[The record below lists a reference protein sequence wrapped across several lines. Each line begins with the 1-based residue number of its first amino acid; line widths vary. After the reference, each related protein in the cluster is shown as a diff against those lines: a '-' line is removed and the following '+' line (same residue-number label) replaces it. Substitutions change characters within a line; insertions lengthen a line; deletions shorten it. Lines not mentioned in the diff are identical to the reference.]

1 MNLGNR
7 TDRTKARAAWR
18 AGAAGLLLLWLTPQ
32 LAAQT
37 VTKSFAGLNYDTA
50 KGADG
55 DWRPP
60 DTILGTNG
68 THVIHA
74 TNSAIRLTTTS
85 GTLPVTTSLNTFFGS
100 SVAAEKVLFDPRV
113 VYDRLG
119 PNQRFWV
126 VALQRNPDVSPKTA
140 SIYLAISRSASPT
153 NFNTDPLSGSWCPY
167 KINSVRDGG
176 TTWADFPMVGVG
188 ADAFLISN
196 DQFTFP
202 PYAYKYAILRV
213 INKPIATNNAA
224 GCPDLSSFLV
234 YEQPLAGTDV
244 PTQDPEQGN
253 GHVQPAVHYTAPSSF
268 PGVSNPV
275 YMFSAVWAALPT
287 STYRVWRVR
296 NVSAGSPTVDVLNIT
311 GSEYRDAQYA
321 KQPSGFFLDIND
333 SRIMQ
338 VAAIGDRLW
347 AVHTVGRDQTGSSI
361 KKPVVRA
368 MAVFVGSSGT
378 TLTAFFQQIV
388 ELASGD
394 EETDLGYYMP
404 GIAVNAANQIAV
416 PFLTS
421 SPSRY
426 LSAGWAFKN
435 FIDPFFFVQA
445 LLPANTMG
453 NCTRPGLPEDRL
465 QVGDFVGAQTD
476 PGLSRF
482 WLAAE
487 RAVPDAQQACA
498 WTTHIVELTP

>member
-1 MNLGNR
+1 MDLGNR
-7 TDRTKARAAWR
+7 TDRTNARAAWR
-18 AGAAGLLLLWLTPQ
+18 AGAAGLLLLWLTPP

-37 VTKSFAGLNYDTA
+37 VTQSFAGLNYDTA
-50 KGADG
+50 KGADNVF
-55 DWRPP
+55 RPP
-60 DTILGTNG
+60 DTILGANG

-74 TNSAIRLTTTS
+74 TNSAIRLSTTS
-85 GTLPVTTSLNTFFGS
+85 GTTLATTPLNTFFGS
-100 SVAAEKVLFDPRV
+100 NVGTEMVLFDPRV

-119 PNQRFWV
+119 PNQRFWI
-126 VALQRNPDVSPKTA
+126 VALQRNPGVQPQTA
-140 SIYLAISRSASPT
+140 SIYLAVSRSASPT
-153 NFNTDPLSGSWCPY
+153 SFSTGSWCTY

-202 PYAYKYAILRV
+202 NPTYQYRYGILRV
-213 INKPIATNNAA
+213 INKAVATNNAVA
-224 GCPDLSSFLV
+224 CPALSSFLALTQ
-234 YEQPLAGTDV
+234 ELAGTHG
-244 PTQDPEQGN
+244 TNQRN

-268 PGVSNPV
+268 PGVSNPA
-275 YMFSAVWAALPT
+275 YMFSAVAPTPTT

-296 NVSAGSPTVDVLNIT
+296 NVSAGSPTVDVLNMT
-311 GSEYRDAQYA
+311 GSQYRDAQFA

-338 VAAIGDRLW
+338 VAATGDRLW
-347 AVHTVGRDQTGSSI
+347 AVHTIGRDQTGSSI
-361 KKPVVRA
+361 KKPVVRV

-378 TLTAFFQQIV
+378 TLTAFFQQVV
-388 ELASGD
+388 ELASAD

-421 SPSRY
+421 SPTRY

-445 LLPANTMG
+445 MLPANTFG
-453 NCTRPGLPEDRL
+453 TCTRPGSRDK
-465 QVGDFVGAQTD
+465 VGDFVGAQTE

-487 RAVPDAQQACA
+487 RAVPDATGVCA
-498 WTTHIVELTP
+498 WTTHIVEVTP

>member
-1 MNLGNR
+1 MDFGKR
-7 TDRTKARAAWR
+7 TDRTNARAARR
-18 AGAAGLLLLWLTPQ
+18 AGAAGLLLLWLAPP

-37 VTKSFAGLNYDTA
+37 VTQSFAGLNYDTA
-50 KGADG
+50 KGADEVF
-55 DWRPP
+55 RPP
-60 DTILGTNG
+60 DTILGANG

-74 TNSAIRLTTTS
+74 TNSAIRLSTTS
-85 GTLPVTTSLNTFFGS
+85 GTTLATTSLNTFFNS
-100 SVAAEKVLFDPRV
+100 SVAAEMVLFDPRV

-126 VALQRNPDVSPKTA
+126 VALQRNQNAQPPTA
-140 SIYLAISRSASPT
+140 SIYLAVSRSPSPT
-153 NFNTDPLSGSWCPY
+153 SFSTASWCTY

-202 PYAYKYAILRV
+202 PYDYRYAILRV
-213 INKPIATNNAA
+213 LNKPIATNNAA
-224 GCPDLSSFLV
+224 ACPALSSFLV
-234 YEQPLAGTDV
+234 LTQQLPGTDL
-244 PTQDPEQGN
+244 PALDPNQRN

-268 PGVSNPV
+268 AGVSNPA
-275 YMFSAVWAALPT
+275 YMFSAVAPTPTT

-311 GSEYRDAQYA
+311 GSEYRDAPLA
-321 KQPSGFFLDIND
+321 KQLGGGFLDIND

-338 VAAIGDRLW
+338 VAATGDRLW

-445 LLPANTMG
+445 MLPANTFG
-453 NCTRPGLPEDRL
+453 TCTRPGSRDK
-465 QVGDFVGAQTD
+465 VGDFVGAQTE
-476 PGLSRF
+476 PGLTRF
-482 WLAAE
+482 WLAGE
-487 RAVPDAQQACA
+487 RAVPDATGVCA
-498 WTTHIVELTP
+498 WTTHIVEVTP

>member
-1 MNLGNR
+1 MDLGNR
-7 TDRTKARAAWR
+7 TDRTIARAAWR
-18 AGAAGLLLLWLTPQ
+18 AGAAGLLLLWLTPP

-37 VTKSFAGLNYDTA
+37 VTQSFAGLNYDTA
-50 KGADG
+50 KGADNVF
-55 DWRPP
+55 RPP
-60 DTILGTNG
+60 DTILGANG

-74 TNSAIRLTTTS
+74 TNSAIRLSTTT
-85 GTLPVTTSLNTFFGS
+85 GTTLATTSLNTFFGS
-100 SVAAEKVLFDPRV
+100 SVATEKVLFDPRV

-126 VALQRNPDVSPKTA
+126 VSLQRNQDVQPPTA
-140 SIYLAISRSASPT
+140 SIYLAVSRSASPT
-153 NFNTDPLSGSWCPY
+153 NFTTGTNGSWCTY

-176 TTWADFPMVGVG
+176 TTWADFPMVGLG

-202 PYAYKYAILRV
+202 PYDYRYAILRV
-213 INKPIATNNAA
+213 LNKAIATNNAA
-224 GCPDLSSFLV
+224 ACPALSSFLV
-234 YEQPLAGTDV
+234 LTQQLAGTDL
-244 PTQDPEQGN
+244 PTVNPNQRN

-268 PGVSNPV
+268 PGVSNPA
-275 YMFSAVWAALPT
+275 YMFSAVAPT
-287 STYRVWRVR
+287 SSTYRVWRVR

-311 GSEYRDAQYA
+311 GSQYQDATLA
-321 KQPSGFFLDIND
+321 KQLGGGFLDIND

-338 VAAIGDRLW
+338 VAATGDRLW
-347 AVHTVGRDQTGSSI
+347 AVHTVGRDQTGQSSI

-388 ELASGD
+388 ELASAD
-394 EETDLGYYMP
+394 EEVDLGYYMP
-404 GIAVNAANQIAV
+404 GIAVNAANQIVV

-421 SPSRY
+421 GPSRY

-435 FIDPFFFVQA
+435 FIEPFFLVQA
-445 LLPANTMG
+445 MLPANTFG
-453 NCTRPGLPEDRL
+453 TCTRPGSRDK
-465 QVGDFVGAQTD
+465 VGDFVGAQTE
-476 PGLSRF
+476 PGLTRF

-487 RAVPDAQQACA
+487 RAVPDATGVCA
-498 WTTHIVELTP
+498 WTTHIVEVTP